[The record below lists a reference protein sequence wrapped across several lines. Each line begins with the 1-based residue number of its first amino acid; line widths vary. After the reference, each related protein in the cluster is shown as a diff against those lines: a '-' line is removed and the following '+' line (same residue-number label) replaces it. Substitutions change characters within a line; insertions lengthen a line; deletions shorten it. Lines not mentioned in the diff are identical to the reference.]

1 MGRPVPVLLLG
12 TDDWVMKAKPIDG
25 SGPEAGTNGPSAH
38 AGTTGP
44 SAHAGTTGPSALA
57 GKNGGGG
64 AVSADWHDY
73 RVGGTTGP
81 GDLAGTTGPRDTLR
95 PDWSPVRAEVIEEAL
110 VSVYLNGH
118 ELATIMCTPRDQI
131 ALALGFLKNERLID
145 GLQDVELTHVS
156 HNGCCVDVWTKRAV
170 EGPRRVIIT
179 SGCGGGVTFTDPSVG
194 IEPLRDDL
202 RIQPDILFG
211 LFNRLHV
218 PGSLHARTRGVH
230 AAGLTDGQELLAL
243 VEDVGRHNTIDKLL
257 GLCLL
262 RGIDTAGRILL
273 ATGRV
278 SSEMLRKGAQMGC
291 PIIASRNSPTSM
303 SVDMAEAWNITL
315 VGYVRQGSM
324 RVYTHPERLG
334 LAAEADVRRSK
345 PFDEGQGKPL
355 EEA

>member
-1 MGRPVPVLLLG
+1 MGMG
-12 TDDWVMKAKPIDG
+12 DQVMKANPTDA
-25 SGPEAGTNGPSAH
+25 SGLDAGANGPGAH
-38 AGTTGP
+38 AG
-44 SAHAGTTGPSALA
+44 A
-57 GKNGGGG
+57 NGGGG

-73 RVGGTTGP
+73 RADGATDP
-81 GDLAGTTGPRDTLR
+81 GVIAGDSTR

-110 VSVYLNGH
+110 VSIYLNGH
-118 ELATIMCTPRDQI
+118 ELATIMCTPSDQT

-156 HNGCCVDVWTKRAV
+156 HNGCCVDVWTKRAI
-170 EGPRRVIIT
+170 ERPRRVIIT

-194 IEPLRDDL
+194 IAPLRDDL
-202 RIQPDILFG
+202 RIRPDILFG
-211 LFNRLHV
+211 LFNQLHV

-230 AAGLTDGQELLAL
+230 AAGLTDGQKLLAL

-303 SVDMAEAWNITL
+303 SVEMAEAWNITL
-315 VGYVRQGSM
+315 AGYVRQGSM

-334 LAAEADVRRSK
+334 LAAAKDVRQGR
-345 PFDEGQGKPL
+345 PIDEAHGTPL
-355 EEA
+355 DKGELKSPDDV

>member
-1 MGRPVPVLLLG
+1 MGMGDR
-12 TDDWVMKAKPIDG
+12 VMKANPSDA
-25 SGPEAGTNGPSAH
+25 SGPDAGA
-38 AGTTGP
+38 TGP
-44 SAHAGTTGPSALA
+44 GALAEATGPGARAGTTGPSALA
-57 GKNGGGG
+57 GTSAPNVHAGPNGGGG

-73 RVGGTTGP
+73 RADGANGP
-81 GDLAGTTGPRDTLR
+81 DARAGAAGS
-95 PDWSPVRAEVIEEAL
+95 DWTPVRAEVIEEAL
-110 VSVYLNGH
+110 VSIYLNGH

-156 HNGCCVDVWTKRAV
+156 HNGCCVDVWTRHAI
-170 EGPRRVIIT
+170 ERPPRVIIT

-230 AAGLTDGQELLAL
+230 AAGLTDGQELLAV

-303 SVDMAEAWNITL
+303 SVEMAEAWNITL
-315 VGYVRQGSM
+315 AGYVRQGSM

-345 PFDEGQGKPL
+345 PLD
-355 EEA
+355 